1 MEEAPTPKTYL
12 SNDDII
18 NKIEYNINAKFKKQD
33 KDFIRY
39 CLSMNKS
46 LLVSEVKYF
55 IQLSLKDKINILN
68 TFKQVQNINNSNVP
82 YLFKALQSNMNINTK
97 AEFINKINTQLNT
110 SWGGE
115 DAKFKLWI

>member
-1 MEEAPTPKTYL
+1 
-12 SNDDII
+12 
-18 NKIEYNINAKFKKQD
+18 
-33 KDFIRY
+33 
-39 CLSMNKS
+39 MNKS

-97 AEFINKINTQLNT
+97 AEFINKINTHSIHPGEVKMLNLNLG
-110 SWGGE
+110 WN
-115 DAKFKLWI
+115 LY